1 MSKRGSLFNSV
12 RVRKPKRNTFDLS
25 YENKVSCNMGDLVP
39 VFLKEVVPGDTFR
52 NTTEIYMK
60 FAPLISPVM
69 HRINV
74 YTHFFFVPN
83 RLVWNHW
90 EDFITGGEKG
100 DFVIPPPQIKVGGP
114 SEQPSFMKTYLGNG
128 SLADYLGI
136 PYIQDMS
143 KMFGFSALPFR
154 AYQLIYNEY
163 YRDQNLQE
171 PVAFS
176 LGDSVT
182 SSQRTAL
189 MTLRRRAWEKDY
201 FTSAL
206 PFAQKGEPVPIDI
219 TSGASTVT
227 FRANGN
233 PGIWRLANGA
243 SWTASNLQG
252 QPEVQLNNHGFSV
265 GLGDSVPRG
274 ASFVEGPP
282 TSSGGRTFDAV
293 AYDPNGTLNAQLN
306 DVNFTVNQLREANAL
321 QRWLEAAARFGSRYK
336 EIILGHFGVVSPDS
350 RLDRPEYLG
359 GGKSPVQI
367 GEVLQSSA
375 SVDGQTAQGNPAGTA
390 SAVSV
395 THQFTKTFT
404 EHGYIIGIM
413 SVMPRTAYQQGLPRH
428 FQRTLRE
435 DYYWPLYAHLGEQE
449 VYNSE
454 LYATPENIN
463 DKSGFGYQARYAE
476 YKYSPSEVHGEFR
489 GSLDYWHL
497 GRIFANQPQLNE
509 QFIKFQPDNRIWAVN
524 SGPDGNEIVE
534 HLYVQLYH
542 NCRALRPMPKFG
554 TPWF

>member
-1 MSKRGSLFNSV
+1 MFNSV
-12 RVRKPKRNTFDLS
+12 RVRKPKRNAFDLS

-39 VFLKEVVPGDTFR
+39 VFLKEVVPGDTFQ
-52 NTTEIYMK
+52 NTTEMYMK

-100 DFVIPPPQIKVGGP
+100 DFVTPPPRITFGP
-114 SEQPSFMKTYLGNG
+114 GSDSSEAAIQRQYLGNG
-128 SLADYLGI
+128 TLADYLGI
-136 PYIQDMS
+136 PYMDGTNTETY
-143 KMFGFSALPFR
+143 GFSALPFR

-171 PVAFS
+171 PVPFPI
-176 LGDSVT
+176 GDTVRP
-182 SSQRTAL
+182 QDRAAL
-189 MTLRRRAWEKDY
+189 LTLRRRAWEKDY

-206 PFAQKGEPVPIDI
+206 PFAQRGEPVPINI
-219 TSGASTVT
+219 SSGNSTVVFESNGKPGY
-227 FRANGN
+227 FRKTDGGPWLSTDVYGPVDMFHGTPSTN
-233 PGIWRLANGA
+233 P
-243 SWTASNLQG
+243 
-252 QPEVQLNNHGFSV
+252 NNPVLVNSGMAVTGHTDG
-265 GLGDSVPRG
+265 GGD
-274 ASFVEGPP
+274 
-282 TSSGGRTFDAV
+282 RTPI
-293 AYDPNGTLNAQLN
+293 AYDPNGTLKAQLD
-306 DVNFTVNQLREANAL
+306 DVNFTVNQMREANAL

-336 EIILGHFGVVSPDS
+336 EVILGHFGVVSPDS

-367 GEVLQSSA
+367 GEVLQTSA
-375 SVDGQTAQGNPAGTA
+375 SNSESAQANPAGSA

-395 THQFTKTFT
+395 THQFSKSFS

-413 SVMPRTAYQQGLPRH
+413 SVLPRTAYQQGLPRH
-428 FQRTLRE
+428 YQRVLRE

-454 LYATPENIN
+454 LYATAENIN
-463 DKSGFGYQARYAE
+463 DKSGFGYQSRYAE

-489 GSLDYWHL
+489 GNLAFWHL
-497 GRIFANQPQLNE
+497 GRIFANQPNLNE
-509 QFIKFQPDNRIWAVN
+509 SFIKFQPDNRIWAVN
-524 SGPDGNEIVE
+524 KDPDGQDIVE